1 MSSIDLVENADLKNK
16 IDLDK
21 KLSSIN
27 IKKKKM
33 PKFVLKKKKSS
44 KIDLDEIPTNPSQLK
59 NKIDKDIKVI
69 SNTISNEMNTIIKTA
84 YKTYS
89 ECVKFDPKT
98 KGFITINNS
107 QYKANHFV
115 SDIAI
120 KCDAVGIAYNTGFSI
135 CSMGFKVMTTEKL
148 DKILSNKTD
157 KGLYEVL
164 DDVSARKLYFDVD
177 FVGGT
182 IDKYEKIKCEI
193 FKIFKGEGMVFD
205 NSNIR
210 EVGSIREKNN
220 QSFVSYHI
228 IVNNGYLFENST
240 HISNVMKWMICKYPR
255 LGEIIDGCVYNK
267 YRNFRLPYQSK
278 NGNKSA
284 IQVDKIPNGLC
295 KDYLINVRNTT
306 NYQLYLTKDI
316 TTLKKC
322 ISKKTGKE
330 IRLTD
335 KNRDNILN
343 HTNYATAFPVGYR
356 VELGKNDGSLEYIM
370 KSIPNNH
377 RVGYDVWLKIGMA
390 LFRVCKDKEYDMN
403 KGLDM
408 WIDWTKIYDTNCS
421 YEKMK
426 SLYNGFNGKGYGMA
440 TLCAMAKIYNK
451 DFDKKVK
458 TVNNLYEVPFN
469 TFSNSIMV
477 EGNYL
482 GKVVDLPKLIN
493 NNTVSILKSPMG
505 TGKTYGI
512 REILSNPDKTV
523 LYVSCKRAFG
533 NALYVDIKKYGFKNY
548 MDFKTDKD
556 GIRGCDKII
565 CSIESMKYCRDS
577 YDYIFFDECETL
589 LTNMTGEMCM
599 KNNPMENLIKISK
612 IIKDK
617 DTKLILMDAY
627 VGKRTI
633 EFVKEMYKDDEVLYV
648 ENTFKYKRRTYKEC
662 RDIKIGKKTINKKD
676 IFKSEIMKS
685 LQNGD
690 KISICSGS
698 KTLLKEIELEIL
710 KTYGNT
716 KKYIF
721 YCKENPLLPNVDVDI
736 EWDDID
742 VLMYSPTITAGISYD
757 LTGENKPFD
766 KLFIYIGFSNNPLA
780 RDMIQAHKRV
790 RHFNN
795 PEIIVCIMYIAN
807 LVKWDKLPTDMKI
820 IKETE
825 KNFKT
830 DFYKEGGVYSIGEIQ
845 SIKWV
850 ENIHNNNI
858 QERNINDTQLPTIME
873 AFMKYE
879 NIVKTGNCDMNGMI
893 GCSQSI
899 KHSNYD
905 EIKEISMIEYDTI
918 LTNIGNEE
926 YDNMT
931 DEDWDSMK
939 KYRYNNIRTKED
951 LSEADATKYF
961 DDNLVEN
968 TDDFGSVSK
977 SNNIHRF
984 LSYTE
989 SNSIEELKLDYC
1001 DLVEEINKLEEVNN
1015 VNQVV
1020 EFNNIK
1026 IKKNALIYDIFK
1038 RLKLYDEETNTI
1050 DINKEFNTLDIENM
1064 MTDYEKIRYS
1074 SINKMLLF
1082 EILTNKNKD
1091 QSKFSILNMKAVINN
1106 VMKDEFNLEMSAPIS
1121 KKKITIS
1128 KGKRRNVA
1136 TFKLGRYKK
1145 WLDDNGEVYDITE
1158 ELNGFQVYRSV
1169 NIGFDKNI
1177 EEMDFIED
1185 DEPVMPIIPN
1195 PEFVESMKKHK
1206 EQEEAQKIIMKQNRL
1221 RDEFPQL
1228 KKEIVK
1234 KYYKEMMMNK
1244 VKMGV
1249 QDCRD
1254 INKGLGM
1261 KMNKEIDE
1269 ARKNI

>member
-1 MSSIDLVENADLKNK
+1 MELKNK
-16 IDLDK
+16 IDLNSTPIYK
-21 KLSSIN
+21 N
-27 IKKKKM
+27 KM
-33 PKFVLKKKKSS
+33 PKFVVKKAKSS
-44 KIDLDEIPTNPSQLK
+44 KIDLVENPINPSQLK

-69 SNTISNEMNTIIKTA
+69 SHNISNENMNDIIKTA
-84 YKTYS
+84 YKACRES
-89 ECVKFDPKT
+89 VKFDPKS
-98 KGFITINNS
+98 KGFTTINNS

-120 KCDAVGIAYNTGFSI
+120 KCNAVGIAYHTKYNTT
-135 CSMGFKVMTTEKL
+135 SMGFKVVSTEKL
-148 DKILSNKTD
+148 DKILSSKTD
-157 KGLYEVL
+157 MGYYEVL

-177 FVGGT
+177 FEGGT
-182 IDKYEKIKCEI
+182 IDKYEEIKEEI
-193 FKIFKGEGMVFD
+193 FKIFKGEGLCFD
-205 NSNIR
+205 NSSIR

-220 QSFVSYHI
+220 QAYVSYHI

-255 LGEIIDGCVYNK
+255 LGEIIDGSVYNK

-278 NGNKSA
+278 NGNTNA
-284 IQVDKIPNGLC
+284 IQVDKVPNGLC
-295 KDYLINVRNTT
+295 ADYLINVRGDTT
-306 NYQLYLTKDI
+306 NYQLYPTKDI
-316 TTLKKC
+316 STLTKC

-335 KNRDNILN
+335 SNKDNILN

-356 VELGKNDGSLEYIM
+356 VEVGKNDGSLEYIM

-390 LFRVCKDKEYDMN
+390 LFRVCKDKEYDMK
-403 KGLDM
+403 KGLDL
-408 WIDWTKIYDTNCS
+408 WVEWTKIYDTNCS

-426 SLYNGFNGKGYGMA
+426 SLYNVFNGKGYGMA

-458 TVNNLYEVPFN
+458 SSFTLYEVPPN
-469 TFSNSIMV
+469 TFTNSMMV
-477 EGNYL
+477 EGRYL
-482 GKVVDLPKLIN
+482 SDVVDLTKIIN
-493 NNTVSILKSPMG
+493 ENTATILKAPMG

-512 REILSNPDKTV
+512 RPILSNPDKTI

-533 NALYVDIKKYGFKNY
+533 NALAVDIAPYGFKNY
-548 MDFKTDKD
+548 MEFKNDKQ

-617 DTKLILMDAY
+617 NTKLILMDAY

-633 EFVKEMYKDDEVLYV
+633 DFVKEMYKDNEVLYV
-648 ENTFKYKRRTYKEC
+648 ENTFQYPKRTYKEC
-662 RDIKIGKKTINKKD
+662 KDIKIGKSTIGKKD

-685 LQNGD
+685 LQNGE

-710 KTYGNT
+710 KTYGNS

-721 YCKENPLLPNVDVDI
+721 YCKENPLLSNIDVDT

-742 VLMYSPTITAGISYD
+742 ILMYSPTITAGISYD
-757 LTGENKPFD
+757 LNGKNKPFD

-795 PEIIVCIMYIAN
+795 PEIIVCISYIAN
-807 LVKWDKLPTDMKI
+807 LVKWDKLPTDIKI

-825 KNFKT
+825 KHFKE
-830 DFYKEGGVYSIGEIQ
+830 DFYKEGGVYSISEID

-850 ENIHNNNI
+850 ENIHYNNI
-858 QERNINDTQLPTIME
+858 LERNVNDTQLPTTMLC
-873 AFMKYE
+873 FMKYE
-879 NIVKTGNCDMNGMI
+879 NIVKTGNCDMDGMI
-893 GCSQSI
+893 GCSQSVQQF
-899 KHSNYD
+899 KYD
-905 EIKEISMIEYDTI
+905 EIKDISMVDYD
-918 LTNIGNEE
+918 NIISNISNEE
-926 YDNMT
+926 YETLT
-931 DEDWDSMK
+931 DEDWDAMK
-939 KYRYNNIRTKED
+939 KYRYNNIRIRED
-951 LSEADATKYF
+951 LTTEKAEEYF
-961 DDNLVEN
+961 NENLVEDP
-968 TDDFGSVSK
+968 TDFGNVSK

-984 LSYTE
+984 LSYID
-989 SNSIEELKLDYC
+989 SDSIEELKLDYC
-1001 DLVEEINKLEEVNN
+1001 DLVEDINKLEDVRN

-1026 IKKNALIYDIFK
+1026 IKKTALIYDMFK

-1050 DINKEFNTLDIENM
+1050 NIDKEFNTMDIENM
-1064 MTDYEKIRYS
+1064 MEDYEKIRYS

-1082 EILTNKNKD
+1082 ELLTNKNKD
-1091 QSKFSILNMKAVINN
+1091 KSKFTILNMKAVINN
-1106 VMKDEFNLEMSAPIS
+1106 VMKDEFNLDVSPPIS

-1128 KGKRRNVA
+1128 KGVRKNVA
-1136 TFKLGRYKK
+1136 TFKLKQYKIIPAVNPSDEEIK
-1145 WLDDNGEVYDITE
+1145 REVM
-1158 ELNGFQVYRSV
+1158 NGFMVYRNV
-1169 NIGFDKNI
+1169 NIGMDKNI
-1177 EEMDFIED
+1177 NELDFLDE
-1185 DEPVMPIIPN
+1185 DEPAGMPIIPN
-1195 PEFVESMKKHK
+1195 AEFIESMKKHK
-1206 EQEEAQKIIMKQNRL
+1206 EQEEEHKKVMKQNRL

-1228 KKEIVK
+1228 KKDIVK
-1234 KYYKEMMMNK
+1234 KYYKEIMMNK

-1249 QDCRD
+1249 QECKEVNRV
-1254 INKGLGM
+1254 LSM